1 MIRSLRF
8 DLLMVRISST
18 ILKQR
23 QSEELNERHTEI
35 HNKPF
40 FLTYFPYTSRG
51 CYHPPPRPRGNSNK
65 KVTGKLV
72 VRVRGVNFGFSVS
85 FSV

>member
-1 MIRSLRF
+1 MNDTPRY
-8 DLLMVRISST
+8 T
-18 ILKQR
+18 T
-23 QSEELNERHTEI
+23 NH
-35 HNKPF
+35 F
-40 FLTYFPYTSRG
+40 FLLTFLTPPVGDTT
-51 CYHPPPRPRGNSNK
+51 PPPRPRGNSNK